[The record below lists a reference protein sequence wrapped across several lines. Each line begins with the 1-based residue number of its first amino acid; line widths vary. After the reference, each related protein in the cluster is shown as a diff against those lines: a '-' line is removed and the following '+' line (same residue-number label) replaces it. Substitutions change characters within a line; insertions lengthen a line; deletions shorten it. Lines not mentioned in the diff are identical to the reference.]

1 MINDKDLKRSIRV
14 SRSLLLIGL
23 SFIIYHLSVSP
34 VGAQVRIGLK
44 GGLEL
49 TQMEFSSAALRESNR
64 AGFYVGPQ
72 AKFQLPVV
80 GLGIDV
86 AALYSRREVKVESE
100 SLTQQSLLIP
110 AHVRYGVNIG
120 EVLGIFLCAGPQFSF
135 NVGDDIFYWRDK
147 DNNNNQY
154 SLQNTL
160 LSMNFGGGINVG
172 PNLEATIYYN
182 VPLGKTADFT
192 WDRLGTELKNESWR
206 RAKSRIN
213 AWHVA
218 LTYFFL

>member
-1 MINDKDLKRSIRV
+1 MRTIDLLTMKRWMKMMV
-14 SRSLLLIGL
+14 L
-23 SFIIYHLSVSP
+23 SCVVCHLSVSE
-34 VGAQVRIGLK
+34 VSAQVRIGVK

-72 AKFQLPVV
+72 VKFQLTVV

-86 AALYSRREVKVESE
+86 AALYNRRNVKVEHE
-100 SLTQQSLLIP
+100 NLTQQSLLIP
-110 AHVRYGVNIG
+110 AHIRYGANIG
-120 EVLGIFLCAGPQFSF
+120 NVLGIFLCAGPQLSF
-135 NVGDDIFYWRDK
+135 NIGDDIFYWRDEES
-147 DNNNNQY
+147 NNNQY

-160 LSMNFGGGINVG
+160 LSMNFGGGVDIG

-192 WDRLGTELKNESWR
+192 WDRLGTELKNETWR

-213 AWHVA
+213 AWHIA
-218 LTYFFL
+218 LTYFF

>member
-1 MINDKDLKRSIRV
+1 MRTIDLLTMKRWMKMMV
-14 SRSLLLIGL
+14 L
-23 SFIIYHLSVSP
+23 SCVVCHLSVSE
-34 VGAQVRIGLK
+34 VSAQVSIGVK

-72 AKFQLPVV
+72 VKFQLPVV

-86 AALYSRREVKVESE
+86 AALYNRRNVKVEHE
-100 SLTQQSLLIP
+100 NLTQQSLLIP
-110 AHVRYGVNIG
+110 AHIRYGANIG
-120 EVLGIFLCAGPQFSF
+120 NVLGIFLCAGPQLSF
-135 NVGDDIFYWRDK
+135 NIGDDIFYWRDEES
-147 DNNNNQY
+147 NNNQY

-160 LSMNFGGGINVG
+160 LSMNFGGGVDIG

-192 WDRLGTELKNESWR
+192 WDRLGTELKNETWR

-213 AWHVA
+213 AWHIA
-218 LTYFFL
+218 LTYFF

>member
-1 MINDKDLKRSIRV
+1 MRHRAILCAV
-14 SRSLLLIGL
+14 SMLAML
-23 SFIIYHLSVSP
+23 SAVMP
-34 VGAQVRIGLK
+34 VQAQVRFGLK

-49 TQMEFSSAALRESNR
+49 TQMEFSSTALRESNR

-72 AKFQLPVV
+72 LKFQLPVV

-86 AALYSRREVKVESE
+86 SALYNRRNVKVEGE

-110 AHVRYGVNIG
+110 ANVRYGVNIG
-120 EVLGIFLCAGPQFSF
+120 ELLGIFLCAGPQFSF
-135 NVGDDIFYWRDK
+135 NLGDDIFYWRD
-147 DNNNNQY
+147 DLENNNQY

-160 LSMNFGGGINVG
+160 LSMNFGGGVNIG

-192 WDRLGTELKNESWR
+192 WDKLGEELKNEKWS

-213 AWHVA
+213 AWHIA
-218 LTYFFL
+218 LSYYF

>member
-218 LTYFFL
+218 LTYFF

>member
-23 SFIIYHLSVSP
+23 SFIIYLLSVSP

-120 EVLGIFLCAGPQFSF
+120 EVLGIFLCAGPQFNF

-147 DNNNNQY
+147 DSNNNQY

-160 LSMNFGGGINVG
+160 LSMNFGGGIDLG

-192 WDRLGTELKNESWR
+192 WDRLGEELKNEKWS

-213 AWHVA
+213 AWHIA
-218 LTYFFL
+218 LTYFF

>member
-160 LSMNFGGGINVG
+160 LSMNFGGGIDIG

-218 LTYFFL
+218 LTYFF

>member
-1 MINDKDLKRSIRV
+1 MRTIDLLTMKRWMKMMV
-14 SRSLLLIGL
+14 L
-23 SFIIYHLSVSP
+23 SCVICHLSVSE
-34 VGAQVRIGLK
+34 VSAQVRIGVK

-72 AKFQLPVV
+72 VKFQLPVV

-86 AALYSRREVKVESE
+86 AALYNRRNVKVEHE
-100 SLTQQSLLIP
+100 NLTQQSLLIP
-110 AHVRYGVNIG
+110 AHIRYGANIG
-120 EVLGIFLCAGPQFSF
+120 NVLGIFLCAGPQLSF
-135 NVGDDIFYWRDK
+135 NIGDDIFYWRDEES
-147 DNNNNQY
+147 NNNQY

-160 LSMNFGGGINVG
+160 LSMNFGGGVDIG

-192 WDRLGTELKNESWR
+192 WDRLGTELKNETWR

-213 AWHVA
+213 AWHIA
-218 LTYFFL
+218 LTYFF

>member
-110 AHVRYGVNIG
+110 AHVRYGVSIG
-120 EVLGIFLCAGPQFSF
+120 NVLGIFLCAGPQISF

-160 LSMNFGGGINVG
+160 LSMNFGGGIDIG

-218 LTYFFL
+218 LTYFF

>member
-1 MINDKDLKRSIRV
+1 MRTIDLLTMKRWMKMMV
-14 SRSLLLIGL
+14 L
-23 SFIIYHLSVSP
+23 SCVVCHLSVSE
-34 VGAQVRIGLK
+34 VSAQVRIGVK

-72 AKFQLPVV
+72 VKFQLPVV

-86 AALYSRREVKVESE
+86 AALYNRRNVKVEHE
-100 SLTQQSLLIP
+100 NLTQQSLLIP
-110 AHVRYGVNIG
+110 AHIRYGANIG
-120 EVLGIFLCAGPQFSF
+120 NVLGVFLCAGPQLSF
-135 NVGDDIFYWRDK
+135 NIGDDIFYWRDEES
-147 DNNNNQY
+147 NNNQY

-160 LSMNFGGGINVG
+160 LSMNFGGGVDIG

-192 WDRLGTELKNESWR
+192 WDRLGTELKNETWR

-213 AWHVA
+213 AWHIA
-218 LTYFFL
+218 LTYFF

>member
-1 MINDKDLKRSIRV
+1 MKRWMKMMV
-14 SRSLLLIGL
+14 L
-23 SFIIYHLSVSP
+23 SCVVCHLSVSE
-34 VGAQVRIGLK
+34 VSAQVHIGVK

-72 AKFQLPVV
+72 VKFQLPVV

-86 AALYSRREVKVESE
+86 AALYNRRNVKVEHE
-100 SLTQQSLLIP
+100 NLTQQSLLIP
-110 AHVRYGVNIG
+110 AHIRYGANIG
-120 EVLGIFLCAGPQFSF
+120 NVLGIFLCAGPQLSF
-135 NVGDDIFYWRDK
+135 NIGDDIFYWRDEES
-147 DNNNNQY
+147 NNNQY

-160 LSMNFGGGINVG
+160 LSMNFGGGVDIG

-192 WDRLGTELKNESWR
+192 WDRLGTELKNETWR

-213 AWHVA
+213 AWHIA
-218 LTYFFL
+218 LTYFF

>member
-80 GLGIDV
+80 GLGVDV
-86 AALYSRREVKVESE
+86 AALYNRRNVKVETE
-100 SLTQQSLLIP
+100 TLTQQSLLVP
-110 AHVRYGVNIG
+110 AHIRYGVSIG
-120 EVLGIFLCAGPQFSF
+120 NVLGIFLCAGPQFSF

-160 LSMNFGGGINVG
+160 LSMNFGGGIDIG

-218 LTYFFL
+218 LTYFF